1 MLGHKARMTYR
12 NKGVTGGQPTTR
24 GLFAW
29 ALYDWA
35 NSSFSTVILTFVFA
49 AYFTRQVAP
58 TETAGSSNWGLAVG
72 TAGIAIAVLGPVL
85 GAIADQKGRRKPWL
99 GAFTFLCVAMT
110 GLLWF
115 VKPETSS
122 MRPAM
127 ILVWFAILGAELAA
141 VFYNAMLPALAGPER
156 VGRWSGWG
164 WGLGYIG
171 GLACLALSLLLFVRD
186 EALLGFER
194 ETAGHV
200 RATFVFVA
208 VWFAVFSLPL
218 FLLTPDEPK
227 KNISLAEAVRKGLGQ
242 LGRTLRDVREYMT
255 IVRFLIARMIYID
268 GLATVFAFGG
278 VYAAGTFGM
287 SEQKVLLFG
296 ITLNVTAGLGAFVFS
311 WVDDKIGSR
320 RTILF
325 SLVGLL
331 LPGIAML
338 FVESTKTFWLLGLIL
353 GIFVGPVQAAS
364 RSYLARAAPDRLRN
378 QMFGLYALSGK
389 ATAFAGPLAV
399 GGLTALTG
407 NQRIGMS
414 AIMVLLFAG
423 LILTWTLPP
432 ASEAQ

>member
-227 KNISLAEAVRKGLGQ
+227 KNISLAKAVRKGLGQ